1 MSAKKKKVAVEKKS
15 QDILPSTQAATEE
28 KESTISETKRTFWDR
43 IPKYK
48 WWVTPLN
55 IFLISV
61 FLIIIDVVTK
71 PNTAWIRV
79 DWAWWAVGGLFFV
92 YLVSFIIF
100 KRPAIAWIVGPILMI
115 GASCLLLAIDLV
127 FPPNDGQLGMEWI
140 RLDWAFIPIA
150 ALLTFGV
157 LIPIATKFGRKK
169 EKPIEKFKKEIAEM
183 QKQDVSLDKS
193 SE

>member
-1 MSAKKKKVAVEKKS
+1 MSAKKKNETKEINSKDLL
-15 QDILPSTQAATEE
+15 QSTQKTTQE
-28 KESTISETKRTFWDR
+28 KESNNLQTKRTFWDR

-61 FLIIIDVVTK
+61 FLIIIDVVTL

-79 DWAWWAVGGLFFV
+79 DWAWWAVGGLFFA

-115 GASCLLLAIDLV
+115 GASGLLLAIDLV

-140 RLDWAFIPIA
+140 RLDWAIIPIT

-157 LIPIATKFGRKK
+157 LIPIVTKFGRKK
-169 EKPIEKFKKEIAEM
+169 EKPIEKFKKAIAEM
-183 QKQDVSLDKS
+183 RKQDESLDNS
-193 SE
+193 QE